1 MSKYNFMNEMT
12 PKPQLVDEMLDFL
25 QYMRTRKLAE
35 KHTFTKEQVKLLL
48 NNTDHFIRMA
58 KA

>member
-1 MSKYNFMNEMT
+1 MNEMT